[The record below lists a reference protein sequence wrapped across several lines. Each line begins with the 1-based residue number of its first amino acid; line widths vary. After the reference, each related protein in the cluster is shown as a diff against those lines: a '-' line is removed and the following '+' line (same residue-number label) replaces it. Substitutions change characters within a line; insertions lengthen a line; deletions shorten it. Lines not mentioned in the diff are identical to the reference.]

1 MKDVLGIILKERN
14 YGESSKILDVFT
26 KEYGIIGVISKGS
39 KKIKSTLSGVSTKMT
54 YGVFHIYYKENKLST
69 LTGVDIIN
77 PFMNIKNSI
86 INIGYAT
93 YLSDLVFQVVKQTN
107 AHSEIFDLFINALIK
122 INENY
127 DALVITNI
135 IELKLLSYLGV
146 SPILDKCSIC
156 GNVTNIVTLSAFKHG
171 LLCKKCVTNERILD
185 MRTIKF
191 IRMYYYL
198 EENAIVVNTIIPQNK
213 IRQFDKQGNIRDI
226 FTNNKTKT
234 KDFLNEYYS
243 SYTGLYLNS
252 KKFIDDLKRIN
263 VYV

>member
-69 LTGVDIIN
+69 LTGVDIVN

-135 IELKLLSYLGV
+135 IELKLLNYLGV
-146 SPILDKCSIC
+146 SPILDRCSVC
-156 GNVTNIVTLSAFKHG
+156 DNVTNIATLSAFKHG
-171 LLCKKCVTNERILD
+171 LLCKKCVTNERIVD

-198 EENAIVVNTIIPQNK
+198 DISKISKIDMDNK
-213 IRQFDKQGNIRDI
+213 VKNEID
-226 FTNNKTKT
+226 
-234 KDFLNEYYS
+234 DFLNEYYS

-252 KKFIDDLKRIN
+252 KKFIDDLKKIN

>member
-135 IELKLLSYLGV
+135 IELKLLNYLGV
-146 SPILDKCSIC
+146 SPILDR
-156 GNVTNIVTLSAFKHG
+156 
-171 LLCKKCVTNERILD
+171 CKKCVTYERIVD

-198 EENAIVVNTIIPQNK
+198 DISKISKIDMDNK
-213 IRQFDKQGNIRDI
+213 VKNEID
-226 FTNNKTKT
+226 
-234 KDFLNEYYS
+234 DFLNEYYS

-252 KKFIDDLKRIN
+252 KKFIDDLKKIN